1 MSDSTAKPLKVV
13 ALYARVSTTG
23 QTAENQLLALRAFAT
38 ARGWMVS
45 EFVDQGQSGAKEK
58 RPALDAMLAAVRAR
72 KVDAVACV
80 KLDRLARSVHHLV
93 AMVREFEALRVD
105 LVVLDQAIDT
115 TTPSGRLLFH
125 VLASVAEFERDLIR
139 DRVHA
144 GLRRA
149 RAQGKRL
156 GPPRVEVDLPRAR
169 ALLAEGQSL
178 RAVSKT
184 MGIKLAT
191 LHRYVSTTN
200 RALAGT

>member
-1 MSDSTAKPLKVV
+1 MSQAMPRR
-13 ALYARVSTTG
+13 AAIYARVSTTD
-23 QTAENQLLALRAFAT
+23 QTAENQLLALRDFAQ
-38 ARGWMVS
+38 ARGWAVT
-45 EFVDQGQSGAKEK
+45 EFVDSGVSGAN
-58 RPALDAMLAAVRAR
+58 
-72 KVDAVACV
+72 
-80 KLDRLARSVHHLV
+80 
-93 AMVREFEALRVD
+93 
-105 LVVLDQAIDT
+105 T

-156 GPPRVEVDLPRAR
+156 GPLRVEVDLPRAR

-178 RAVSKT
+178 RAVSKI

-191 LHRYVSTTN
+191 LHRYVSTTK
-200 RALAGT
+200 RALAAPLLSLPVVDVRWTREVRGNRGDDGVAALAGDCARHSGRAH